1 MSNYFSDREH
11 GPVARI
17 EQVISP
23 VAWAGIAALVKALVK
38 SGAFAFRF
46 PERCPDG
53 QVICGVDEE
62 ALAASVQAEM
72 PGLAWPLQ
80 ISQEN
85 PDAFYAPPVAY
96 APDTLLILDFVE
108 YVHAS
113 IAKPNV
119 REHHS
124 YFRHDHLVF
133 DQCAGQTEFRES
145 VNRVFARNGI
155 AYELRADG
163 WIVRLLPA
171 VLGESLAR
179 TLFNTGDSILD
190 NALDECRAKFLSPN
204 PLIRREA
211 LERLWDAWERL
222 KSLAD
227 LDKRK
232 SIALL
237 LDRASSEPSFRALLE
252 TEARALNEIGN
263 GRLIRHYEIAQ
274 VPVVDS
280 DHVDYLFHRLFAM
293 MRLLFGKNS

>member
-1 MSNYFSDREH
+1 MSDYFSDREN
-11 GPVARI
+11 GPVART

-23 VAWAGIAALVKALVK
+23 IVWAGLAALIQALVN

-53 QVICGVDEE
+53 QVVCGVDEG
-62 ALAASVQAEM
+62 ALAANVQAEM

-80 ISQEN
+80 TAKE
-85 PDAFYAPPVAY
+85 DADAIYSLPVPYAPA
-96 APDTLLILDFVE
+96 TLLILDFLE

-113 IAKPNV
+113 IAKPLI

-124 YFRHDHLVF
+124 YFRHDHLAF
-133 DQCAGQTEFRES
+133 DQDAGQTEFRGN

-155 AYELRADG
+155 AYELHANGRV
-163 WIVRLLPA
+163 VRLLPA
-171 VLGESLAR
+171 VLGEALAR
-179 TLFNTGDSILD
+179 TLFRTGDTILD
-190 NALDECRAKFLSPN
+190 NALNECRAKFSSPN

-227 LDKRK
+227 LDKKK

-237 LDRASSEPSFRALLE
+237 LDRASSEASFRALLE
-252 TEARALNEIGN
+252 AEARALNEIGN
-263 GRLIRHYEIAQ
+263 SRLIRHYEVSQ
-274 VPVVDS
+274 VPVIDS

-293 MRLLFGKNS
+293 MQLLLGRVS

>member
-1 MSNYFSDREH
+1 MSDYFSDREH
-11 GPVARI
+11 GPVART

-23 VAWAGIAALVKALVK
+23 VAWAGIAAVVQALVN

-53 QVICGVDEE
+53 QVVCGVDEG

-72 PGLAWPLQ
+72 PGLVWPLQ
-80 ISQEN
+80 TAKEA
-85 PDAFYAPPVAY
+85 PDAFYAPPVPF
-96 APDTLLILDFVE
+96 APATLLIMDFVE

-113 IAKPNV
+113 IAKPLI

-124 YFRHDHLVF
+124 YYRHDHLVF
-133 DQCAGQTEFRES
+133 DQDAGQTEFRGN
-145 VNRVFARNGI
+145 VNRIFARNGI

-163 WIVRLLPA
+163 GVIRLLPA
-171 VLGESLAR
+171 VLGESLVR
-179 TLFNTGDSILD
+179 TLFRTGDSILD

-227 LDKRK
+227 LDKKK

-293 MRLLFGKNS
+293 IRLLLGKNS